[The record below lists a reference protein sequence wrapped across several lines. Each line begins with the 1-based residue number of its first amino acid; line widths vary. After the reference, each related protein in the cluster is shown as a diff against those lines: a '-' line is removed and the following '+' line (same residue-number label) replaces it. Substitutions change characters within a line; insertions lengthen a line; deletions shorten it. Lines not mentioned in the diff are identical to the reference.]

1 MSFTISPASRLQVVQ
16 EYYFSTK
23 LKQIA
28 ALKASGIPVLNL
40 GIGSPDLA
48 PSDATIEALIAS
60 AQKKENHAYQG
71 YQGIPA
77 LREAFSQFY
86 KTQYQVDIDPNTEI
100 LPLMGSKEGI
110 MHIAMAYLEK
120 GDVTLIPNPGYP
132 TYQAACA
139 LTGAEVQSY
148 ELSEANGWLPD
159 LDELAKRDLS
169 KVKIMWVNY
178 PHMPTGAKADWAFF
192 EKLRDFALKHAI
204 LLVNDNP
211 YSFILNDQPISMLSI
226 PGMKEVAIELNSLSK
241 SHNMAGWRIG
251 AVLGKQSFLVPILT
265 FKSNMD
271 SGMFLPLQEAAVEA
285 LKADAHW
292 FKQQN
297 KIYSERQQ
305 VVFQLMDLLNCSY
318 DPKQS
323 GMFVWAKIPNTY
335 GSGYELSDK
344 ILEENA
350 VFITP
355 GGIFGSQGNG
365 YIRVSLCA
373 PISLFESAI
382 HRIKTHSNGIK

>member
-48 PSDATIEALIAS
+48 PSDATIQALITS

-71 YQGIPA
+71 YQGILQ
-77 LREAFSQFY
+77 LREAFAQFY
-86 KTQYQVDIDPNTEI
+86 DKQYQVALDPNSEI

-120 GDVTLIPNPGYP
+120 GDITLIPNPGYP

-159 LDELAKRDLS
+159 LDALAKRDLS

-178 PHMPTGAKADWAFF
+178 PHMPTGAKADKAFF
-192 EKLRDFALKHAI
+192 EKLRDFALAHSI

-211 YSFILNDQPISMLSI
+211 YSFILNDEPISMLSI
-226 PGMKEVAIELNSLSK
+226 PGMKEVALELNSLSK

-251 AVLGKQSFLVPILT
+251 AVMGKQEFLAPILT

-285 LKADAHW
+285 LQADSAW

-297 KIYSERQQ
+297 EIYSARQK

-323 GMFVWAKIPNTY
+323 GMFVWAKVPAEYAN
-335 GSGYELSDK
+335 GYELSDK
-344 ILEENA
+344 ILTENA

-355 GGIFGSQGNG
+355 GGIFGSQGND
-365 YIRVSLCA
+365 YIRTSLCA
-373 PISLFESAI
+373 PISLFETASK
-382 HRIKTHSNGIK
+382 RIKTQSNGIK

>member
-1 MSFTISPASRLQVVQ
+1 MSFHISPASRLEVVK

-48 PSDATIEALIAS
+48 PSDATIQALVES
-60 AQKKENHAYQG
+60 AQKKENHAYQA

-77 LREAFSQFY
+77 LRTAFANFY
-86 KTQYQVDIDPNTEI
+86 QKHYQVNLDPNGEI
-100 LPLMGSKEGI
+100 LPLIGSKEGI

-120 GDVTLIPNPGYP
+120 GDITLIPNPGYP

-148 ELSEANGWLPD
+148 ELTEANGWLPD
-159 LDELAKRDLS
+159 LVELAKRDLS
-169 KVKIMWVNY
+169 RVKIMWVNY
-178 PHMPTGAKADWAFF
+178 PHMPTGAQANVAFF
-192 EKLRDFALKHAI
+192 EKLRDFALTHSI

-211 YSFILNDQPISMLSI
+211 YSFILNQHPNSMLSI

-251 AVLGKQSFLVPILT
+251 AVLGQQKFLAPILT

-271 SGMFLPLQEAAVEA
+271 SGMFLPLQEAAVKA
-285 LKADAHW
+285 LESNEVW
-292 FKQQN
+292 FAQQN
-297 KIYSERQQ
+297 KIYAARQK
-305 VVFQLMDLLNCSY
+305 VVFQLMDLLECSY
-318 DPKQS
+318 DPNQS
-323 GMFVWAKIPNTY
+323 GMFVWAKVPSKY
-335 GSGYELSDK
+335 KDGYELSDK
-344 ILEENA
+344 ILDENA

-355 GGIFGSQGNG
+355 GGIFGSQGNA
-365 YIRVSLCA
+365 YIRISLCA
-373 PISLFESAI
+373 PISLFETAI
-382 HRIKTHSNGIK
+382 QRIKTQSNGI